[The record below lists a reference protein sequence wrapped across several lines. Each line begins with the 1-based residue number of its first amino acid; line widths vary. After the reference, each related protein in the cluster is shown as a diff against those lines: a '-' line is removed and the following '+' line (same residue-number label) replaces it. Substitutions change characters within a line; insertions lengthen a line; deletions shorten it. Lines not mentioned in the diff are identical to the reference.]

1 MSWVSVDGSFQKRV
15 KTRSRVVPAQ
25 LFCAG
30 FLCIIVWT
38 DSGRRLLLVIAVVKH
53 ESLSLQPHTAS
64 VSAAVM
70 TTVWKLLLQRQM
82 SDFQIYDYTF
92 LAKNDF
98 LNFIF
103 VSFSLF
109 VLAQAEEQ
117 QQNVLQ
123 RRRGQDKKYVDLK
136 ILDARRLLVT
146 RNGICVMFVIFSSAS
161 LRELKKRLNL
171 VL

>member
-1 MSWVSVDGSFQKRV
+1 
-15 KTRSRVVPAQ
+15 
-25 LFCAG
+25 
-30 FLCIIVWT
+30 
-38 DSGRRLLLVIAVVKH
+38 
-53 ESLSLQPHTAS
+53 
-64 VSAAVM
+64 
-70 TTVWKLLLQRQM
+70 M

-123 RRRGQDKKYVDLK
+123 RRRGQDQKYVDLK
-136 ILDARRLLVT
+136 ILEPLTTESIFTLSLKTDT
-146 RNGICVMFVIFSSAS
+146 RHNATIACKKW
-161 LRELKKRLNL
+161 RELAASIYEHVYNKIIDD
-171 VL
+171 